1 MIGIGDGYFI
11 GKNIASNKFVGV
23 LQRRKNLYLYVEALG
38 GGGGNVSTF
47 NHSECVWPI
56 GVINI

>member
-1 MIGIGDGYFI
+1 MIGIGYGYFV

-38 GGGGNVSTF
+38 GSGGNVSTF
-47 NHSECVWPI
+47 NHFECVAYW
-56 GVINI
+56 G